1 MISRS
6 FTRPPLFVMVKLFPF
21 TSAAG
26 TNLESQEYLPMEE
39 NRPGSGRPNGK
50 PDIKTLDPSTKQ
62 IYLSV

>member
-1 MISRS
+1 
-6 FTRPPLFVMVKLFPF
+6 MVKLLFPF

-26 TNLESQEYLPMEE
+26 TNLESQESLPMEE

>member
-1 MISRS
+1 
-6 FTRPPLFVMVKLFPF
+6 MVKLLFPF

-26 TNLESQEYLPMEE
+26 TNLESQESLPMEE
-39 NRPGSGRPNGK
+39 NRLGSGRPNGK

>member
-1 MISRS
+1 
-6 FTRPPLFVMVKLFPF
+6 MVKLLFPF

-26 TNLESQEYLPMEE
+26 TNLESQESLPMEE
-39 NRPGSGRPNGK
+39 NRPGSGRPYGK